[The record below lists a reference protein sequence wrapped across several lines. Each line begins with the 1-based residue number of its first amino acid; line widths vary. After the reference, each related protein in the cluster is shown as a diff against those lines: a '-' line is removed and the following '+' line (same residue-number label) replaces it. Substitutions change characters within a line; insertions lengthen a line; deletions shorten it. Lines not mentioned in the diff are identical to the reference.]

1 MNVKRAFLLASHVM
15 AAVALAHIAG
25 SAALAADHTATV
37 DEGLAAVRKQA
48 PVDAEK
54 LFKKDLK
61 DTKTAKAL
69 LARYEVAGF
78 YRLAGDLAK
87 SRDYLD
93 QARAVEEDYEGR
105 AKLSGRDAAR
115 EVGAAFSNDKATIY
129 KGTAPDKTMSH
140 TVNALNRLF
149 LGDREGAY
157 VEIRKALEY
166 QQFERERHDKLIA
179 KAEQKDDAAAESDDE
194 KKEREQEAS
203 AKDMEAKNPKLAEA
217 FADLGNAVKDVRN
230 SYENPFTYYLAAV
243 MFHAEGPD
251 SLNEA
256 WVNIK
261 AAHDLVGDVPAVQD
275 LYRQIARQQ
284 FKGDP
289 DGLRAAIGEVEAT
302 DAPEADSAE
311 VVVLFED
318 GVVARKEEVTIPL
331 VVPNGTNV
339 IVQNLSFATYGKN
352 TWRPSANRVD
362 ADGLRV
368 DAAPVASI
376 TKLQMKAF
384 DEAKGKMITRAI
396 IRATTKGLAQNE
408 LEKKGGIFGSIV
420 GKLATNLPESAD
432 LRAWYTLPDNI
443 QVARLRLSPGPH
455 TLNLNIA
462 GTVRRVDLQL
472 EPGKTILVDAQQYR
486 DILNIWSGK
495 L

>member
-37 DEGLAAVRKQA
+37 DECLAAVRKQA

-179 KAEQKDDAAAESDDE
+179 KAEQKDDAAA
-194 KKEREQEAS
+194 
-203 AKDMEAKNPKLAEA
+203 
-217 FADLGNAVKDVRN
+217 
-230 SYENPFTYYLAAV
+230 
-243 MFHAEGPD
+243 
-251 SLNEA
+251 
-256 WVNIK
+256 
-261 AAHDLVGDVPAVQD
+261 
-275 LYRQIARQQ
+275 
-284 FKGDP
+284 
-289 DGLRAAIGEVEAT
+289 
-302 DAPEADSAE
+302 
-311 VVVLFED
+311 
-318 GVVARKEEVTIPL
+318 
-331 VVPNGTNV
+331 
-339 IVQNLSFATYGKN
+339 
-352 TWRPSANRVD
+352 
-362 ADGLRV
+362 
-368 DAAPVASI
+368 
-376 TKLQMKAF
+376 
-384 DEAKGKMITRAI
+384 
-396 IRATTKGLAQNE
+396 
-408 LEKKGGIFGSIV
+408 
-420 GKLATNLPESAD
+420 
-432 LRAWYTLPDNI
+432 
-443 QVARLRLSPGPH
+443 
-455 TLNLNIA
+455 
-462 GTVRRVDLQL
+462 
-472 EPGKTILVDAQQYR
+472 
-486 DILNIWSGK
+486 
-495 L
+495 